1 LGGATPHQPGRLF
14 YPFGGGLMKLLVNL
28 LYVEIIKMF
37 TRWRTWVGFL
47 ILAILIPLI
56 IIAAHLSGMDQ
67 PLDNFGQG
75 RFIRSGD
82 LLNGWFFSYFIL
94 NTLWI
99 HIPFLLTFAAGDLF
113 AGEGAE
119 GTWRLILVRPV
130 SRTTLF
136 WAKWLAN
143 AVYTFSLILFMGV
156 VTLLVGLLIEGGGD
170 LFVVHPDL
178 GMRIIEGKF
187 AFLFILRA
195 YLIGAG
201 TMLIIS
207 VLALFFSVF
216 VSNAIGPIIGAMG
229 VMIIFFLIELLDFTL
244 FQAIRPILFTHY
256 LDLWNTTFFTD
267 VAPAYY
273 FKAIGVQ
280 LVTLLILTFS
290 AFFVFRQK
298 EILS

>member
-1 LGGATPHQPGRLF
+1 
-14 YPFGGGLMKLLVNL
+14 
-28 LYVEIIKMF
+28 MF
-37 TRWRTWVGFL
+37 SRWRTWIGFL
-47 ILAILIPLI
+47 ILTILIPLI
-56 IIAAHLSGMDQ
+56 IIAAHYSGMEQ
-67 PLDNFGQG
+67 PLDNFGGG
-75 RFIRSGD
+75 RFIRTGD

-130 SRTTLF
+130 SRAMLF

-143 AVYTFSLILFMGV
+143 GVYTFALIFYMGA
-156 VTLLVGLLIEGGGD
+156 VTLIVGLLIEGTGD

-187 AFLFILRA
+187 VFWYLLRA
-195 YLIGAG
+195 YAIGAA

-207 VLALFFSVF
+207 TLALFFSVF

-229 VMIIFFLIELLDFTL
+229 LMIIFFLIELLDFTL
-244 FQAIRPILFTHY
+244 FKTIRPVLFTHY
-256 LDLWNTTFFTD
+256 LDVWNTTFFTD

-273 FKAIGVQ
+273 VRALGVQ
-280 LVTLLILTFS
+280 LSTLLILSFA
-290 AFFVFRQK
+290 AFFVFRRK